1 MIAFVTALECSLR
14 RLRELMSHKTDCDPR
29 LLVVSVEVATLND
42 GWSLF
47 VRRAGVPGFVLET
60 HGTDLMRLV
69 HDTTTQVEREL
80 SERRDHYIAAAELLN
95 KALQVDTDV

>member
-14 RLRELMSHKTDCDPR
+14 RLHKLMACKTDCDPR

-47 VRRAGVPGFVLET
+47 VRRAGVPGFLLET

-80 SERRDHYIAAAELLN
+80 SERRDHYIAAAAAIDEVLRVG
-95 KALQVDTDV
+95 ADE